1 MMWHFVY
8 LSYESGP
15 KGRNYIGKHTTSS
28 LNDGYLGSY
37 SDKSFFPDSRIILG
51 VFKTAVAATQAEIQ
65 WQRVFNVVPDPGF
78 ANKSYQTSEKFDT
91 TGLKMSADYRK
102 KKSEQNRGE
111 GNPNYGK
118 TTPQA
123 VKDKIANSLTGQTFS
138 PERKERQSQAL
149 MGNSNKKGKP
159 QPSSAIESAR
169 IKNTGRKN
177 TPETIEKMR
186 ESARKRWANHRQEK
200 SNDL

>member
-15 KGRNYIGKHTTSS
+15 KGRNYVGKHTTSN

-37 SDKSFFPDSRIILG
+37 SDKSFSPDSRIILG
-51 VFKTAVAATQAEIQ
+51 VFKTAVAAILAEIQ
-65 WQRVFNVVPDPGF
+65 WQKVLEVVPNTEF
-78 ANKSYQTSEKFDT
+78 ANKSYQTSSKFDT
-91 TGLKMSADYRK
+91 TGLKMSTDYKK
-102 KKSEQNRGE
+102 KKSEQNSGE

-118 TTPQA
+118 TTPQT

-138 PERKERQSQAL
+138 PERKEKQSQAL
-149 MGNSNKKGKP
+149 MGNSNKRGKP
-159 QPSSAIESAR
+159 QPLAAIESAR

-177 TPETIEKMR
+177 TLETIEKMK
-186 ESARKRWANHRQEK
+186 ESARRRWANHRQEK

>member
-1 MMWHFVY
+1 MTWHIVY

-15 KGRNYIGKHTTSS
+15 KGRNYVGKHSTSD

-51 VFKTAVAATQAEIQ
+51 MYKTAAAATWAEIQ
-65 WQRVFNVVPDPGF
+65 WQRVFEVVPNPEF
-78 ANKSYQTSEKFDT
+78 SNKSYQTSERFDT
-91 TGLKMSADYRK
+91 TGLKMPADLK
-102 KKSEQNRGE
+102 KKRSEQYGGE

-138 PERKERQSQAL
+138 PERKEKQSQAL
-149 MGNSNKKGKP
+149 MGNSNRKGKP
-159 QPSSAIESAR
+159 QPLAAIESAR
-169 IKNTGRKN
+169 IKLTGRKN
-177 TPETIEKMR
+177 TPETIEKMK